1 MEQLTNH
8 KHKSDILLSGKNITI
23 TLSQPEQN
31 TEKLFKNKKCNKC
44 KRERTCDENEKIC
57 HTCFKIKTMLKSS
70 GNKVIDDFIIYTQIN
85 NDSRR
90 GKLEFVPYEQFKNI
104 KFIARGGFSKI
115 YKATWVDGP
124 IKNWDDIKH
133 KDRNI
138 IRDKNYTVV
147 LKELNKSDNITSEEL
162 NELKIFYQIYSDDSA
177 NNVLN
182 KTFISKYFG
191 ITQDPDTK
199 DIMIIMRYYSSGD
212 LIHYI
217 NKNFYKINWEK
228 KLDRL
233 DDIIRGLESL
243 HSLGII
249 HRDLHSGNILFSNL
263 STYIGDFGI
272 SKSAIESTDN
282 NEIYGIIPYIAPEI
296 FLERKYSE
304 ASDIYS
310 FGMIMWEFMT
320 GRRPFWD
327 LNHDAY
333 LIIDICDFL
342 RPPIVTNAPDGYID
356 LMKECWHS
364 DPEKR
369 PTAAEINTRI
379 WKMRKIEKENFK
391 NNNPTKIIKSPDIG
405 PVTVENNSGAIYKSR
420 SLSLIIQSAIS
431 SRSLSVISSSS
442 SRSQSA
448 ISLKSSRSRSTIF
461 SRSSR
466 SQSTNFEA
474 DKRKSKGNLLVV
486 EGSNRNGYFT
496 KEIEFDINI
505 SSNQPSNNG
514 EQYVTKEIDLDIN
527 VL

>member
-199 DIMIIMRYYSSGD
+199 DIMIIMRYYSS
-212 LIHYI
+212 
-217 NKNFYKINWEK
+217 
-228 KLDRL
+228 
-233 DDIIRGLESL
+233 
-243 HSLGII
+243 
-249 HRDLHSGNILFSNL
+249 
-263 STYIGDFGI
+263 
-272 SKSAIESTDN
+272 
-282 NEIYGIIPYIAPEI
+282 APEI

-320 GRRPFWD
+320 
-327 LNHDAY
+327 
-333 LIIDICDFL
+333 
-342 RPPIVTNAPDGYID
+342 
-356 LMKECWHS
+356 ECWHS

-505 SSNQPSNNG
+505 SSNQPSNN
-514 EQYVTKEIDLDIN
+514 EYVTKEIDLDIN